1 VRNRRTHG
9 FGEKVQARI
18 STFASWPPSNIRQL
32 ASVRTIFRSVYPS
45 TIARHQQPRVGVWG
59 GEPGAGPEGSVA
71 VARQNLNALGL
82 QEVDLAVAVEVS
94 DPHDKGEIAA

>member
-1 VRNRRTHG
+1 
-9 FGEKVQARI
+9 
-18 STFASWPPSNIRQL
+18 L
-32 ASVRTIFRSVYPS
+32 
-45 TIARHQQPRVGVWG
+45 G

-94 DPHDKGEIAA
+94 DPTTRRDRGVKPQM